1 MRERIAASAAALTLA
16 AVLLVNFRGPDKQ
29 ALGISVKPT
38 STTTPTS
45 TSDPESTSSSTASPG
60 STGSTPGSTGGSTP
74 TASPATNGGSTSTAS
89 GTYSGP
95 VASNQYGDVQVQVTI
110 QNGKIIDVQALSL
123 PSGGHSGRI
132 SNYVGPILRS
142 QALAAQS
149 ASIDGVSGA
158 TYTSEGYAQSLQGAL
173 DAAGL

>member
-1 MRERIAASAAALTLA
+1 MRERIAATAAALTLA
-16 AVLLVNFRGPDKQ
+16 AVLLVNFRAPDDQ
-29 ALGISVKPT
+29 ALGISIKT
-38 STTTPTS
+38 SSTTTPTG
-45 TSDPESTSSSTASPG
+45 TSDPGSTAAPG
-60 STGSTPGSTGGSTP
+60 STGSSPSSTP
-74 TASPATNGGSTSTAS
+74 TASPATTGGSTSTAS

-110 QNGKIIDVQALSL
+110 TNGKITDIQALSL
-123 PSGGHSGRI
+123 PTGGHSGRI
-132 SNYVGPILRS
+132 SDYAAPILRS

-158 TYTSEGYAQSLQGAL
+158 TYTSNGYAQSLQGAL